1 MSSRAPGAVERGDSP
16 RVLLQTRGGAAARWL
31 DFRNPVEALEAERPD
46 AVPPLLERLDAA
58 ARDGLWAAGF
68 LTYEAAPAFD
78 PAFVTRPP
86 GPLPAAWFGLFERPE
101 TVSAPVGG
109 GGYAVS
115 GWQPSIE
122 RDRYGDAI
130 ARIHARIAAGDT
142 YQINY
147 TFRLG
152 ADFAGDPLTFFADLA
167 GGRRAGRAAYLDLGR
182 HVVCSASPEL
192 FFQLSGDQVVARP
205 MKGTVARGPT
215 TRLDGER
222 RTWLAGS
229 EKNRAENL
237 MIVDMVRN
245 DLGRVARPGSVEVGD
260 LFRVEKYES
269 IYQMTS
275 TVSARS
281 DAPLSRLLAAL
292 FPCASIT
299 GAPKVRAM
307 EIIAE
312 LEVSPRGIYTG
323 AFGYLGPG
331 RRAVFNVAIRTAH
344 VDRERGVAEFG
355 TGGGIVWDSDA
366 EEEYDECRTKARV
379 LAAPPPRY
387 ALLETLAWDPDG
399 GYRLLSRH
407 LERLIDSA
415 AYFDFRVD
423 SARIAAALE
432 RFAAGLPPRPQRVRL
447 EVSEGGEP
455 SLASEPLA
463 TGDAPWRLAFA
474 AEPIDPDDPFL
485 YHKTTRRDAYRRAR
499 ESAPGYD
506 DVLLWNPAGEVT
518 ESTVANLVARIDGAL
533 VTPPVECGLL
543 AGTFRAEL
551 LAGGEVRERAIPR
564 ERLAAAEELFL
575 VNSVRGWIPARLA
588 AAGAAAAE
596 TRDPSRT

>member
-1 MSSRAPGAVERGDSP
+1 MSSRARGAVERGESP
-16 RVLLQTRGGAAARWL
+16 RVLLQTRRGAEVRWL
-31 DFRNPVEALEAERPD
+31 DFREPLEVLEAQRPD
-46 AVPPLLERLDAA
+46 GVPKLLERLDRA

-86 GPLPAAWFGLFERPE
+86 GPLPAAWFALFERPQTVAAPAGGGE
-101 TVSAPVGG
+101 YTVSE
-109 GGYAVS
+109 
-115 GWQPSIE
+115 WRPSIG
-122 RDRYGDAI
+122 RDGYRDAI
-130 ARIHARIAAGDT
+130 ARIRERIAAGDT
-142 YQINY
+142 YQINF
-147 TFRLG
+147 TLRLG
-152 ADFAGDPLTFFADLA
+152 AEFAGDTLAFFADLA
-167 GGRRAGRAAYLDLGR
+167 GGRRAGRAAYLDLGG
-182 HVVCSASPEL
+182 HVLCSASPEL
-192 FFQLSGDQVVARP
+192 FFRLSGDRVLARP

-245 DLGRVARPGSVEVGD
+245 DLGRVAQPGSVEVSD

-269 IYQMTS
+269 VYQMTS
-275 TVSARS
+275 TVSARTG
-281 DAPLSRLLAAL
+281 APLSRLLGAL

-312 LEVSPRGIYTG
+312 LEDSPRGIYTG
-323 AFGYLGPG
+323 AIGYLGP
-331 RRAVFNVAIRTAH
+331 RREAAFNVAIRTVH
-344 VDRERGVAEFG
+344 IDRGHGVAEFG

-379 LAAPPPRY
+379 LAAPLPGY
-387 ALLETLAWDPDG
+387 ALLETFAWDPEG

-415 AYFDFRVD
+415 AYFDFRLDPGRVV
-423 SARIAAALE
+423 AALE
-432 RFAAGLPPRPQRVRL
+432 RFAAGLPAAPQRVRL
-447 EVSEGGEP
+447 EVSADGEP
-455 SLASEPLA
+455 SLTSEPLA
-463 TGDAPWRLAFA
+463 APGDPWRLAFA
-474 AEPIDPDDPFL
+474 AEPIDPEDPFL

-499 ESAPGYD
+499 ASAPGCD

-518 ESTVANLVARIDGAL
+518 ESSRANVVARIEGAL

-564 ERLAAAEELFL
+564 ERLADAEELFL
-575 VNSVRGWIPARLA
+575 VNSVRGWIRAVLESP
-588 AAGAAAAE
+588 AAAAE
-596 TRDPSRT
+596 TPGPRRT

>member
-1 MSSRAPGAVERGDSP
+1 MSSRARGAVERGDSP
-16 RVLLQTRGGAAARWL
+16 RVLVQTRVGAGTGWL

-86 GPLPAAWFGLFERPE
+86 GPLPAAWFGLFERPRAAA
-101 TVSAPVGG
+101 APGG
-109 GGYAVS
+109 GDYAVS
-115 GWQPSIE
+115 EWRPSIE

-130 ARIHARIAAGDT
+130 ARIRERIAAGDT

-152 ADFAGDPLTFFADLA
+152 AEFAGDPLAFFADLA

-192 FFQLSGDQVVARP
+192 FFRLSGDLVVARP

-245 DLGRVARPGSVEVGD
+245 DLGRVARPGSVEVTD

-299 GAPKVRAM
+299 GAPKVGAM
-307 EIIAE
+307 QIIAE
-312 LEVSPRGIYTG
+312 LEDSPRGIYTG
-323 AFGYLGPG
+323 AIGYLGPG
-331 RRAVFNVAIRTAH
+331 REAAFNVAIRTVH

-366 EEEYDECRTKARV
+366 EEEYAECRTKARV
-379 LAAPPPRY
+379 LAAPLPRY

-423 SARIAAALE
+423 PGRIVAALE
-432 RFAAGLPPRPQRVRL
+432 RFAAGLPAQPRRVRL
-447 EVSEGGEP
+447 EVSDGGET
-455 SLASEPLA
+455 SLTSEPLA
-463 TGDAPWRLAFA
+463 AVDAPWRLAFA
-474 AEPIDPDDPFL
+474 AEPVDPDDPFL
-485 YHKTTRRDAYRRAR
+485 YHKTTWRDVYRRAR
-499 ESAPGYD
+499 DSAPGYD
-506 DVLLWNPAGEVT
+506 DVVLWNPAGEVT
-518 ESTVANLVARIDGAL
+518 ESTVANVVARIDGAL

-551 LAGGEVRERAIPR
+551 LAGGEVRERAIPK

-575 VNSVRGWIPARLA
+575 VNSVRGWIPARLE
-588 AAGAAAAE
+588 AAGPAAAE
-596 TRDPSRT
+596 TRERPHT